1 MDSFKDLLYFYLIS
15 IIVKTFFFF
24 FKYFLDSA
32 FEFVCSKRVK
42 KKHMNDSS
50 RRIDKERMRNMIR
63 VRNDKSRKREGG
75 AEVELETELI
85 NDCVK
90 RN

>member
-1 MDSFKDLLYFYLIS
+1 
-15 IIVKTFFFF
+15 
-24 FKYFLDSA
+24 
-32 FEFVCSKRVK
+32 
-42 KKHMNDSS
+42 
-50 RRIDKERMRNMIR
+50 MIR

-85 NDCVK
+85 NDWVK

>member
-15 IIVKTFFFF
+15 IIVKTFFF

-50 RRIDKERMRNMIR
+50 RRIDKERMRKMIR

-85 NDCVK
+85 NDWVK

>member
-15 IIVKTFFFF
+15 IIVKTFFF

-50 RRIDKERMRNMIR
+50 RRIDKERMRKMIR